1 MEYESVNNLTDEI
14 QLGLSQ
20 AKLKNRIVMAPMT
33 IQSAFFDGGVT
44 QEMINYYAARSGD
57 VGAVIVES
65 AFVENYGR
73 AFPGALGINTD
84 SKISGLKKLASAI
97 KEKGSK
103 AILQIYHAGRM
114 ANGEYNGGH
123 QPISASP
130 VAALRDNAETPLEM
144 TKEQIGFMIDA
155 FGNAVNRA
163 IVAGFDG
170 VEIHG
175 ANTYIIQQFFSPHSN
190 RRNDKW
196 GGDIE
201 KRTAF
206 PLAVLNEAKKAVAQ
220 HQLTDFII
228 GYRFSPEEIE
238 EPGIRFE
245 DTMYLLDKLAMS
257 GLDYFHFS
265 MGNYARNSIVTPED
279 KELLI
284 RKYHALESENVA
296 KIPVIGV
303 GGIAQRSDANQAL
316 AQGYD
321 MVSVGKGFLVE
332 PTWAT
337 KAINGEECAEFADI
351 EQQHQLK
358 IPTPLWEIMD
368 YMIVDSKAE
377 ALKHQRIKELQNVEI
392 SFEPGEYIA
401 YGYGHNGKLPVTVTF
416 SDDKI
421 LDIIVDSSKES
432 DGIANPAFERI
443 PQQIMDGQ
451 TLNIDVISGATVSS
465 QAVIDGVSEAV
476 DLAGGNSEALRC
488 KAREAVEW
496 STEVIEKTVDVV
508 VVGGGGAGLSAALTA
523 LDNGK
528 SVILLEKY
536 PAVGGNTVRTGGW
549 VNAAE
554 PKWVKDFPAIA
565 GEVDY
570 LKAIAATPESDIAEE
585 YLADFRTLKDQ
596 LANYFLDTE
605 SGKNYLFDSVELH
618 LIQTYLGGKRT
629 NLNGELIHGQYDLV
643 QTLTSRAME
652 SIDWLTEKGI
662 DFNRGM
668 VDIAV
673 GALWRR
679 AHKPNRP
686 KGVEFVEKLQKQ
698 VIAQGGHIITDVRA
712 EELIVDDGKVVG
724 IKATH
729 ANGTKYILT
738 TNCGVVL
745 ASGGFGANTKML
757 QKYNNYWNEIAD
769 DIKTTNSPALIGDGI
784 EIGEKVGADLVGME
798 YVQLM
803 PIGDPKSGALLT
815 GLIVPPENFVFVN
828 NQGKR
833 FVDEC
838 ESRDVLSRSF
848 FDNGGVVYMIAD
860 EAIRKTAANTT
871 DETIEREIEEGIII
885 KADSI
890 EELAQ
895 KINVPTE
902 ALTETIRRYNS
913 YVDEGRDLEFHKG
926 ALGLKVEKA
935 PFYATPRKPS
945 VHHTMGGL
953 KINTKACVLD
963 KTGAPISGLYA
974 AGEVTGGIHAGNRL
988 GGNALIDIFTY
999 GRIAGDSVSNRV

>member
-1 MEYESVNNLTDEI
+1 MTKLIEEI
-14 QLGLSQ
+14 KLGLSH
-20 AKLKNRIVMAPMT
+20 ATLKNRIVMAPMT

-44 QEMINYYAARSGD
+44 QEMVDYYASRSGD
-57 VGAVIVES
+57 AGAIIVES

-73 AFPGALGINTD
+73 AFPGALGVNSD
-84 SKISGLKKLASAI
+84 SKIAGLKKLATAI
-97 KEKGSK
+97 KAKGSK

-130 VAALRDNAETPLEM
+130 VAALRDSAETPIEM
-144 TKEQIGFMIDA
+144 TQEQIEGMIES
-155 FGNAVNRA
+155 FGHAVNRA
-163 IVAGFDG
+163 ILAGFEG

-175 ANTYIIQQFFSPHSN
+175 ANTYLIQQFFSPHSN
-190 RRNDKW
+190 RRTDKW
-196 GGDIE
+196 GGNIE

-206 PLAVLNEAKKAVAQ
+206 PVAILEEVKRVVAS

-245 DTMYLLDKLAMS
+245 DSMFLLDKLATC

-265 MGNYARNSIVTPED
+265 MGNYTRNSIVNPED
-279 KELLI
+279 KEPLI
-284 RKYHALESENVA
+284 NKYHTLKSESVA
-296 KIPVIGV
+296 KVPVIGV
-303 GGIAQRSDANQAL
+303 GGIAQRSDADNAIE
-316 AQGYD
+316 QGYD
-321 MVSVGKGFLVE
+321 LVSIGKGFLVE

-337 KAINGEECAEFADI
+337 KAINGELCAEFADI
-351 EQQHQLK
+351 AQQEELM

-368 YMIVDSKAE
+368 YMIVDSAAE
-377 ALKHQRIKELQNVEI
+377 ALKHQRIKELQNI
-392 SFEPGEYIA
+392 DIKFEPGEYTA
-401 YGYGHNGKLPVTVTF
+401 YGYGHNGKLPVTVTL
-416 SDDKI
+416 SEDKI
-421 LDIIVDSSKES
+421 LEVLVDSSKES

-443 PQQIMDGQ
+443 PQQILDGQ

-465 QAVIDGVSEAV
+465 QAVIDGVSNAV

-488 KAREAVEW
+488 KARDAVEW
-496 STEVIEKTVDVV
+496 STETIQETVDVV

-523 LDNGK
+523 LDSGK
-528 SVILLEKY
+528 SVVVLEKF
-536 PAVGGNTVRTGGW
+536 PAIGGNTVRTGGW

-554 PKWVKDFPAIA
+554 PKWQKDFPAIA
-565 GEVDY
+565 GEADY
-570 LKAIAATPESDIAEE
+570 LKGIADTPESDIAQE
-585 YLADFRTLKDQ
+585 YLSDFRALKDQ
-596 LANYFLDTE
+596 LANYFLDIE
-605 SGKNYLFDSVELH
+605 SGKNYLFDSMELH

-629 NLNGELIHGQYDLV
+629 NLDGASIHGQYDLV
-643 QTLTSRAME
+643 HTLTSRAME

-662 DFNRGM
+662 DFNRDM

-679 AHKPNRP
+679 AHKPTRP
-686 KGVEFVEKLQKQ
+686 KGVEFVEKLQKHI
-698 VIAQGGHIITDVRA
+698 IAQGGRIITDTRA
-712 EELIVDDGKVVG
+712 EDLIVEDSKVVG

-729 ANGTKYILT
+729 SNGTKYKLN
-738 TNCGVVL
+738 TNNGVVL

-784 EIGEKVGADLVGME
+784 EIGEKAGADVVGME
-798 YVQLM
+798 YIQLM

-828 NQGKR
+828 KQGKR

-838 ESRDVLSRSF
+838 ESRDVLSNSF
-848 FDNGGVVYMIAD
+848 FDNGGVIYMIAD
-860 EAIRKTAANTT
+860 EEIRKTAANTT
-871 DETIEREIEEGIII
+871 YETIEREIEEGIII

-890 EELAQ
+890 EELAE
-895 KINVPTE
+895 KIDVSPAE
-902 ALTETIRRYNS
+902 LSETIRRYNS
-913 YVDEGRDLEFHKG
+913 YVDEGRDPEFHKG

-953 KINTKACVLD
+953 KIDTKACVLD
-963 KTGAPISGLYA
+963 KNGLPILGLYA
-974 AGEVTGGIHAGNRL
+974 AGEITGGIHAGNRL

-999 GRIAGDSVSNRV
+999 GRIAGDSVSE

>member
-1 MEYESVNNLTDEI
+1 MTKLIEEI
-14 QLGLSQ
+14 TLGLSK
-20 AKLKNRIVMAPMT
+20 ATLKNRIVMAPMT

-44 QEMINYYAARSGD
+44 QEMVDYYASRSGD
-57 VGAVIVES
+57 AGAIIVES

-73 AFPGALGINTD
+73 AFPGALGINHD
-84 SKISGLKKLASAI
+84 SKIAGLEKLATAI
-97 KEKGSK
+97 KAKGSK

-114 ANGEYNGGH
+114 ANGEFNGGH

-144 TKEQIGFMIDA
+144 TEEQIVGMIDH
-155 FGNAVNRA
+155 FGDAVNRA
-163 IVAGFDG
+163 ILAGFDG

-175 ANTYIIQQFFSPHSN
+175 ANTYLIQQFFSPHSN
-190 RRNDKW
+190 RRTDKW

-201 KRTAF
+201 KRTTF
-206 PLAVLNEAKKAVAQ
+206 PLAILEKAKQVATS
-220 HQLTDFII
+220 HQMPGFII

-245 DTMYLLDKLAMS
+245 ETMFLLDKLAQS

-265 MGNYARNSIVTPED
+265 MGNYARNSIVNPED
-279 KELLI
+279 KEPLI
-284 RKYHALESENVA
+284 RKFHALKSEDVA
-296 KIPVIGV
+296 KVPVIGV
-303 GGIAQRSDANQAL
+303 GGIAQRQDADTAL
-316 AQGYD
+316 EYGYD
-321 MVSVGKGFLVE
+321 MVSIGKGFLVE
-332 PTWAT
+332 PTWAK
-337 KAINGEECAEFADI
+337 KAINDEVCAEFADI
-351 EQQHQLK
+351 AQQQALM

-368 YMIVDSKAE
+368 YMIIDSAAE
-377 ALKHQRIKELQNVEI
+377 ALKHQRIKELQSVEI
-392 SFEPGEYIA
+392 KFEPGEYTA
-401 YGYGHNGKLPVTVTF
+401 YGYGHNGQLPVTVSF
-416 SDDKI
+416 SEDRI
-421 LDIIVDSSKES
+421 LDIAVDSSKES

-443 PQQIMDGQ
+443 PQQILDGQ

-465 QAVIDGVSEAV
+465 QAVLDGVSNAV

-496 STEVIEKTVDVV
+496 STEVIEDTVDVV

-523 LDNGK
+523 LDNHQ
-528 SVILLEKY
+528 SVIVLEKF
-536 PAVGGNTVRTGGW
+536 PAIGGNTVRTGGW

-554 PKWVKDFPAIA
+554 PKWQKAFPALA
-565 GEVDY
+565 GEADY
-570 LKAIAATPESDIAEE
+570 LKALADTPESEIAPE
-585 YLADFRTLKDQ
+585 YLADFRMLKDQ
-596 LANYFLDTE
+596 LANYFLDVDA
-605 SGKNYLFDSVELH
+605 GNHYLFDSTELH

-629 NLNGELIHGQYDLV
+629 NLDGESTYGQYDLV
-643 QTLTSRAME
+643 HTLTSRAME

-686 KGVEFVEKLQKQ
+686 KGVEFVEKLQKHI
-698 VIAQGGHIITDVRA
+698 VAQGGRIITDTRA
-712 EELIVDDGKVVG
+712 DDLIIENGQVVG
-724 IKATH
+724 INATH
-729 ANGTKYILT
+729 SNGTKYKLT
-738 TNCGVVL
+738 TKQGVVM

-769 DIKTTNSPALIGDGI
+769 DIKTTNSPALVGDGI
-784 EIGEKVGADLVGME
+784 AIGENAGAELVGME
-798 YVQLM
+798 YIQLM

-828 NQGKR
+828 QQGKR
-833 FVDEC
+833 FVNEC
-838 ESRDVLSRSF
+838 ESRDVLSNSF
-848 FDNGGVVYMIAD
+848 FDNGGVIYMIAD
-860 EAIRKTAANTT
+860 EEIRKTAANTT

-885 KADSI
+885 KADTI

-895 KINVPTE
+895 KINVPTAE
-902 ALTETIRRYNS
+902 LSETIRLYNS
-913 YVDEGRDLEFHKG
+913 YVDNGRDPEFQKG
-926 ALGLKVEKA
+926 ALGLKVEQA

-953 KINTKACVLD
+953 KIDTGARVLN
-963 KTGAPISGLYA
+963 KQGAPIPGLYA

-999 GRIAGDSVSNRV
+999 GRIAGQNVSMRNS

>member
-1 MEYESVNNLTDEI
+1 MTKLIEEI
-14 QLGLSQ
+14 KLGLSQ
-20 AKLKNRIVMAPMT
+20 ATLKNRIVMAPMT

-44 QEMINYYAARSGD
+44 QEMIDYYASRSGD
-57 VGAVIVES
+57 ASVIIVES

-73 AFPGALGINTD
+73 AFPGALGVNSD
-84 SKISGLKKLASAI
+84 SKIAGLKNLAAAI

-103 AILQIYHAGRM
+103 AVLQIYHAGRM
-114 ANGEYNGGH
+114 ASGEYNGGH
-123 QPISASP
+123 KPISASP
-130 VAALRDNAETPLEM
+130 VAALRDGAETPIEM
-144 TKEQIGFMIDA
+144 TPEQIEAMIENFA
-155 FGNAVNRA
+155 QAVNRA
-163 IVAGFDG
+163 ILAGFDG

-175 ANTYIIQQFFSPHSN
+175 ANTYLIQQFFSPHSN
-190 RRNDKW
+190 RRTDKW
-196 GGDIE
+196 GGNIE
-201 KRTAF
+201 KRATF
-206 PLAVLNEAKKAVAQ
+206 PVAVLEAAKKVVDC
-220 HQLTDFII
+220 HNLTDFII

-245 DTMYLLDKLAMS
+245 DSMFLLDKLATS

-265 MGNYARNSIVTPED
+265 MGSYTRNSIVNPED

-284 RKYHALESENVA
+284 SKYHALKSENVA
-296 KIPVIGV
+296 KVPVIGV
-303 GGIAQRSDANQAL
+303 GGIAQRVDADNAI

-321 MVSVGKGFLVE
+321 LVSIGKGFLVE

-337 KAINGEECAEFADI
+337 KAMNGEICAEFADI
-351 EQQHQLK
+351 AQQEELM

-368 YMIVDSKAE
+368 YMIVDSAAE
-377 ALKHQRIKELQNVEI
+377 ALKHQRIKELQNI
-392 SFEPGEYIA
+392 DITFEPGKYTA

-421 LDIIVDSSKES
+421 LDVTVDSSKES

-443 PQQIMDGQ
+443 PQQILDGQ

-465 QAVIDGVSEAV
+465 QAVIDGVSNAI

-488 KAREAVEW
+488 KARQAVEW
-496 STEVIEKTVDVV
+496 STETIEETVDVV
-508 VVGGGGAGLSAALTA
+508 IVGGGGAGLSAALTA

-528 SVILLEKY
+528 SVVVLEKF
-536 PAVGGNTVRTGGW
+536 PAIGGNTVRTGGW

-554 PKWVKDFPAIA
+554 PNWQKDFPAIA
-565 GEVDY
+565 GEADY
-570 LKAIAATPESDIAEE
+570 LKSIADTPESEIAPE
-585 YLADFRTLKDQ
+585 YLADFRALKDQ
-596 LANYFLDTE
+596 LANYFLDVE
-605 SGKNYLFDSVELH
+605 SGKNYLFDSMELH

-629 NLNGELIHGQYDLV
+629 NLDGESIYGQYDLV
-643 QTLTSRAME
+643 HTLTSRAME
-652 SIDWLTEKGI
+652 SIEWLTEKGI
-662 DFNRGM
+662 DFNRDM

-679 AHKPNRP
+679 AHKPTRP
-686 KGVEFVEKLQKQ
+686 KGVEFVEKLQKHI
-698 VIAQGGHIITDVRA
+698 IAQGGRIITDTRA
-712 EELIVDDGKVVG
+712 EDLIVEEGKVVG

-729 ANGTKYILT
+729 SNGTKYKLHAKH
-738 TNCGVVL
+738 GVVL

-784 EIGEKVGADLVGME
+784 EIGQKAGADLVGME
-798 YVQLM
+798 YIQLM

-828 NQGKR
+828 QQGKR
-833 FVDEC
+833 FVNEC
-838 ESRDVLSRSF
+838 ESRDVLSNSF

-860 EAIRKTAANTT
+860 EEIRKTAANTT

-890 EELAQ
+890 EELAE
-895 KINVPTE
+895 KIAVSPAE
-902 ALTETIRRYNS
+902 LAETIRRYNS
-913 YVDEGRDLEFHKG
+913 YVDEGRDPEFHKG
-926 ALGLKVEKA
+926 ALGLKVENG

-963 KTGAPISGLYA
+963 KHGSPIQGLYA
-974 AGEVTGGIHAGNRL
+974 AGEIAGGIHAGNRL

-999 GRIAGDSVSNRV
+999 GRIAGESVSVKG